1 MAGKPGRPKKVV
13 QVETQVVKKDGVD
26 FFGPSTD
33 QVKVGQVSHG
43 TSESY
48 FDRDLFQAS
57 AVIAGAMA
65 AGQGGWA
72 PVISKTAVKVA
83 KELLEIVKEG

>member
-13 QVETQVVKKDGVD
+13 TEQVDTESGDSAKISSTVQGDG
-26 FFGPSTD
+26 
-33 QVKVGQVSHG
+33 
-43 TSESY
+43 

-83 KELLEIVKEG
+83 KELLESVKEG